1 MYVILR
7 WIAFALVIMF
17 TAWVIPGITV
27 ENFWAALIVALVL
40 GVINAFIKPVLQLIT
55 LPINV
60 LTLGIFGLV
69 LNALMLMFAGWLSP
83 GFEVDG
89 FLRAFIGSI
98 IISLLSLGI
107 NMIDRKDM

>member
-89 FLRAFIGSI
+89 FLSAFIGSV

>member
-17 TAWVIPGITV
+17 TACVIPGITV

-89 FLRAFIGSI
+89 FLSAFIGSI

>member
-69 LNALMLMFAGWLSP
+69 LNALMLIFAGWLSP

-89 FLRAFIGSI
+89 FLSAFIGSI

>member
-40 GVINAFIKPVLQLIT
+40 GVINAFIKPVFQLIT

-69 LNALMLMFAGWLSP
+69 LNALMLIFAGWLSP

-89 FLRAFIGSI
+89 FLSAFIGSI

>member
-7 WIAFALVIMF
+7 WIAFALVIRF

-89 FLRAFIGSI
+89 FLSAFIGSI

>member
-40 GVINAFIKPVLQLIT
+40 GVINAFIKQPRRLCLI
-55 LPINV
+55 LKARVI
-60 LTLGIFGLV
+60 
-69 LNALMLMFAGWLSP
+69 LMRLMKP
-83 GFEVDG
+83 Q
-89 FLRAFIGSI
+89 
-98 IISLLSLGI
+98 
-107 NMIDRKDM
+107 K

>member
-89 FLRAFIGSI
+89 FLSAFIGSI

-107 NMIDRKDM
+107 NMIYRKDM

>member
-89 FLRAFIGSI
+89 FLSAFIGSI

>member
-89 FLRAFIGSI
+89 FLSAFIGSI

-107 NMIDRKDM
+107 NMIDKKDM

>member
-89 FLRAFIGSI
+89 FFCSFIGSI